1 MSIRP
6 LKKYVLVAQKEKE
19 AVSGGGIILQSS
31 NGDGST
37 ATGVV
42 ISIGPEVTDV
52 AVDDEIIL
60 QWGKSKPVT
69 VDGVQRVMILEE
81 DIIAVLDK

>member
-42 ISIGPEVTDV
+42 I
-52 AVDDEIIL
+52 
-60 QWGKSKPVT
+60 
-69 VDGVQRVMILEE
+69 
-81 DIIAVLDK
+81 